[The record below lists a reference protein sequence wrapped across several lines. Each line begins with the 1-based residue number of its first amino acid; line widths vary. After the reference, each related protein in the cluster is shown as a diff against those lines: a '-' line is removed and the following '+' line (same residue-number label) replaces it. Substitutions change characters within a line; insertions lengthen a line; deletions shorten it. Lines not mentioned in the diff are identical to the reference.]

1 MSGLFSEL
9 DVAGRR
15 LTNRIVLPPMAT
27 ERAEESG
34 SPSTATVDWYA
45 DIAKAGMALV
55 VVEHSFVTPEGR
67 LSSRQLSV
75 ASDDVIRGHH
85 AVADAIHAA
94 GCLCAAQINHAGANR
109 RPDMPG
115 RTVGPSPHPYPGAAA
130 VPEQLTAT
138 EIAGIVRAFGSA
150 ARRVRESG
158 YDFVEVHCAHGYL
171 LSQFLS
177 PLTNHRSDA
186 YGGTPA
192 RRRRF
197 LLEVVEEVTAAVA
210 GSLPVMVRLGI
221 SDNPPAAVLYEG
233 GLTLAEG
240 IQAARALDEAGVA
253 ILDLSAG
260 ICGSR
265 PAGIAGE
272 AYYRAFAEAV
282 RPAVRCR
289 IVCTAGITMPAIADD
304 IVRTGT
310 ADLVGIGRALAA
322 DHAWIRRARA
332 ELGDASGVRTA
343 DEH

>member
-15 LTNRIVLPPMAT
+15 LINRIVLPPMAT
-27 ERAEESG
+27 ERAQENG
-34 SPSTATVDWYA
+34 NPSAATVDWYA
-45 DIAKAGMALV
+45 DVAKAGMALV
-55 VVEHSFVTPEGR
+55 VVEHSFVAPEGR
-67 LSSRQLSV
+67 LSPKQLSF
-75 ASDDVIRGHH
+75 ASDDVVQGHR

-109 RPDMPG
+109 RPEMPG
-115 RTVGPSPHPYPGAAA
+115 RTVGASAIAYPGATTS
-130 VPEQLTAT
+130 PEELTAL
-138 EIAGIVRAFGSA
+138 EIAGIVRSFGDA
-150 ARRVRESG
+150 ARRVREAG

-192 RRRRF
+192 RRQRL
-197 LLEVVEEVTAAVA
+197 LLEVVEEVKAVVA
-210 GSLPVMVRLGI
+210 GDLPIMVRLGMA
-221 SDNPPAAVLYEG
+221 DNPPSAVLYEG
-233 GLTLAEG
+233 GLTLTEG
-240 IQAARALDEAGVA
+240 VLAARALDQAGVA

-265 PAGIAGE
+265 PAGITGE
-272 AYYRAFAEAV
+272 AYYRAFADAV

-289 IVCTAGITMPAIADD
+289 TVCTAGITMPATADD
-304 IVRTGT
+304 IVRSGT

-322 DHAWIRRARA
+322 DHEWIRRART
-332 ELGDASGVRTA
+332 ELGGAS
-343 DEH
+343 